1 MKIITKEL
9 FYTGCEMKRSAWM
22 FGFVLL
28 FTTAFCLAEASPYV
42 PGKILDVQ
50 QKTRSEVLYYLVNT
64 PVTKDDPY
72 FEVSIESNGTVYETE
87 FVPRHIADAL
97 PEDWT
102 IGSKVSLRA
111 EKHYLYLKR
120 QDGRE
125 VQMMIVHKAAVT
137 PQNQAPE
144 KQ

>member
-1 MKIITKEL
+1 VKIITKGL
-9 FYTGCEMKRSAWM
+9 FYTGYEMRRSA
-22 FGFVLL
+22 FTISL
-28 FTTAFCLAEASPYV
+28 FFMVAVAFCLAETSPYT

-72 FEVSIESNGTVYETE
+72 FEVSIESNGTVYDTE
-87 FVPRHIADAL
+87 FVPRHLADSL
-97 PEDWT
+97 PDDWT
-102 IGSKVSLRA
+102 VGSQVSLRA

-125 VQMMIVHKAAVT
+125 VQMMIVHKAVAAQQTQT
-137 PQNQAPE
+137 PA
-144 KQ
+144 KH

>member
-1 MKIITKEL
+1 
-9 FYTGCEMKRSAWM
+9 MKRFALTMS
-22 FGFVLL
+22 L
-28 FTTAFCLAEASPYV
+28 FLVFAAVFCFAEAAPYA

-87 FVPRHIADAL
+87 FVPRHIADSL
-97 PEDWT
+97 PDDWT
-102 IGSKVSLRA
+102 IGTKVSLRA

-125 VQMMIVHKAAVT
+125 VQMMIVHKAAAAPET
-137 PQNQAPE
+137 QAPE
-144 KQ
+144 KH

>member
-1 MKIITKEL
+1 
-9 FYTGCEMKRSAWM
+9 MKRSALTIC
-22 FGFVLL
+22 LL
-28 FTTAFCLAEASPYV
+28 LMCAVAFCMAETSPYT

-50 QKTRSEVLYYLVNT
+50 QKTRTEVLYYLVNT

-72 FEVSIESNGTVYETE
+72 FEVSVESNGTVYDTE
-87 FVPRHIADAL
+87 FVPRHLADSL
-97 PEDWT
+97 PDDWT

-125 VQMMIVHKAAVT
+125 VQMMIVHKSAAAPET
-137 PQNQAPE
+137 QAPE
-144 KQ
+144 KH